1 MLSDRLFLELWTS
14 LVFLGLV
21 RALLQT
27 TGFVFMYSSAIFKKD
42 LPKTHKSTRFPSKLV
57 IFGKL
62 LD

>member
-1 MLSDRLFLELWTS
+1 MDRDPFNIDQS
-14 LVFLGLV
+14 VFFGVV

-27 TGFVFMYSSAIFKKD
+27 TGFVFMYSSAIYSED
-42 LPKTHKSTRFPSKLV
+42 LAKTHKSTRFPSNLV